1 MKSTKELGIRHYPN
15 PYPIAPSF
23 PDSFPVELN
32 MEPISFEDTE
42 KLVNA
47 SIN

>member
-1 MKSTKELGIRHYPN
+1 MGKRFYPN
-15 PYPIAPSF
+15 PYPIAPTF
-23 PDSFPVELN
+23 PDSFPVELG
-32 MEPISFEDTE
+32 MTPLSLEETE